1 MLVSLNEIK
10 KYISLDDLTVEQI
23 ANGLTFAGIE
33 VEEIKHMAEGTNLV
47 IGEVVKCVAHPDSD
61 HLHVLDVNLGEKYG
75 INQIVCGAPNA
86 REGLKVIVAR
96 VGAKLPKVEI
106 KKGIIR
112 GVESNGMCCSLLE
125 LGVDSKYLNEKQ
137 IAGIEE
143 LAKDAPVGEENVL
156 GYLGLDDVV
165 LNLNVLANRP
175 DLLSVFNVVRE
186 LGAIFDREFNIPESL
201 PVLENFKTT
210 LKVGSDTDK
219 CTQFS
224 GKEIKGIVIK
234 DSPDWMKRSL
244 EAMGVRSINNI
255 ADIGNYVM
263 LMTGQPLHMYD
274 ADKLAALSLE
284 ARSDYEGDFVALD
297 EKTYKVLPGD
307 IVIACNKKP
316 MCLGGVMGSLECA
329 VDEKSTHIVIEAAS
343 FDGASIRRTSNR
355 LGLASESSSRFVK
368 GTCHFQAEFVLEFAA
383 SLIKEYCEGKEFSND
398 VHYQQEKYEQVVVHT
413 SVKKINGRLGTS
425 FSREDIQGVMDRLH
439 FGLDK
444 SCSDD
449 DLEIRIPKYRLDI
462 SCDADISEEVI
473 RLLGY
478 ENVKSELPCLDVQV
492 GALSLE
498 QERLKNIRE
507 YLLNRG
513 LDECLTYSLVSEKE
527 VGLFNLLNN
536 EEPYV
541 LLNPLTDEH
550 SHFRTHV
557 LHSLLEVA
565 NYNIARQ
572 AKSLALFETSHVQSK
587 ESRSDHLAVVL
598 VGNALTRGSM
608 EKIPYDFFHMKG
620 LVDGVMELLG
630 IEQSRYKFERLTD
643 HLEELHPGKS
653 AGLYFQNKLIG
664 VLGELHPLK
673 VNEYDLGKNPVVVME
688 LKLDELLSSKVSV
701 IKMKPIPR
709 FPSMSRD
716 LAFVVKK
723 EIAVKDIIKT
733 IRVTGKG
740 IVVNAEV
747 FDVYEGEHIEE
758 GKKSIAISITYQ
770 KDEGTLTEKEVTDV
784 EDKIKFELLKTY
796 HAELRS

>member
-1 MLVSLNEIK
+1 MLVSLNEVR

-23 ANGLTFAGIE
+23 ANGLTFAGVE
-33 VEEIKHMAEGTNLV
+33 VEEVKKMAEGTNLV
-47 IGEVVKCVAHPDSD
+47 IGKIIKCVAHPDSD
-61 HLHVLDVNLGEKYG
+61 HLHVLDVDLGDKYG
-75 INQIVCGAPNA
+75 VNQIVCGAPNA

-106 KKGIIR
+106 KKGVIR

-143 LAKDAPVGEENVL
+143 LDENAPVGEENVL

-186 LGAIFDREFNIPESL
+186 LGAIFSREYHIPQDLKVKET
-201 PVLENFKTT
+201 FKTS
-210 LKVGSDTDK
+210 LKVGSTTEK
-219 CTQFS
+219 CSQFS

-244 EAMGVRSINNI
+244 EAMGIRSINNI
-255 ADIGNYVM
+255 VDIGNYVM

-274 ADKLAALSLE
+274 ADKLSALSLE

-297 EKTYKVLPGD
+297 EKTYQVIPGD
-307 IVIACNKKP
+307 IVIACERKP
-316 MCLGGVMGSLECA
+316 MCLGGVMGSLACA
-329 VDEKSTHIVIEAAS
+329 VDENSTHIVIEAAS

-355 LGLASESSSRFVK
+355 LGLVSESSSRFVK
-368 GTCHFQAEFVLEFAA
+368 GTNHFQSEYVLEFAA
-383 SLIKEYCEGKEFSND
+383 SLIKECCEGKEFSNN
-398 VHYQQEKYEQVVVHT
+398 VVYQQEQYQEVVIHT

-425 FSREDIQGVMDRLH
+425 FTRQDIQGVMNRLH
-439 FGLDK
+439 FGLDEK
-444 SCSDD
+444 CSDD
-449 DLEIRIPKYRLDI
+449 QLEIYIPQYRLDI

-527 VGLFNLLNN
+527 SKLFNLLNN

-550 SHFRTHV
+550 EYFRTHV
-557 LHSLLEVA
+557 LHSLLKVA
-565 NYNIARQ
+565 NYNVARQ
-572 AKSLALFETSHVQSK
+572 AKTLALFETSHVQSQQ
-587 ESRSDHLAVVL
+587 SRSDHLAVVL
-598 VGNALTRGSM
+598 VGSAYTQGNM
-608 EKIPYDFFHMKG
+608 EKVPYDFFHMKG
-620 LVDGVMELLG
+620 IVDGIMELLG
-630 IEQSRYKFERLTD
+630 IEQSRYKFERLNE
-643 HLEELHPGKS
+643 HLDELHPGKS

-673 VNEYDLGKNPVVVME
+673 VAEYDLGKNSVVIME

-723 EIAVKDIIKT
+723 DIAVKDIIKT

-747 FDVYEGEHIEE
+747 FDVYEGEHIED
-758 GKKSIAISITYQ
+758 GKKSIAITITYQ
-770 KDEGTLTEKEVTDV
+770 KEDGTLTEKEVSDV
-784 EDKIKFELLKTY
+784 EDKIKFELLKVY
-796 HAELRS
+796 HAELRG